1 MSEDNL
7 ENLPSIDEVLNEG
20 DLPSVDDYILKEE
33 EKKEIKEED
42 AAEIIEDAEGQPKI
56 EVTNIIKAPEWEEVF
71 RMIND
76 VRESIPDIPEI
87 KSYDEELL
95 KLSSFIEEVRNSI
108 PDLPEVKNYDREVEV
123 ICEQIDLVKEK
134 VSQLPEAKNYDEQVS
149 LLESRVDILRE
160 KVVTLPE
167 IKNYDQEIEAI
178 CEQIDS
184 VKSQIP
190 NLPDW
195 VNEDTLPDLSW
206 VGRTFSVLD
215 EDITKVNDSL
225 HTVKDR
231 IKCEVEQITE
241 TISTKEFETG
251 VEISGLKENLKS
263 STEEIKEDLS
273 TTTDKI
279 FKELKEAAL
288 KINGHHK
295 EFKDD
300 DRKLKKQILGEYNLL
315 KQKYK

>member
-42 AAEIIEDAEGQPKI
+42 AAAEIIEDAEGQPKI
-56 EVTNIIKAPEWEEVF
+56 EVTNIIKAPELEEVF

-134 VSQLPEAKNYDEQVS
+134 VSQ
-149 LLESRVDILRE
+149 
-160 KVVTLPE
+160 
-167 IKNYDQEIEAI
+167 
-178 CEQIDS
+178 
-184 VKSQIP
+184 
-190 NLPDW
+190 
-195 VNEDTLPDLSW
+195 
-206 VGRTFSVLD
+206 
-215 EDITKVNDSL
+215 
-225 HTVKDR
+225 
-231 IKCEVEQITE
+231 
-241 TISTKEFETG
+241 
-251 VEISGLKENLKS
+251 
-263 STEEIKEDLS
+263 
-273 TTTDKI
+273 
-279 FKELKEAAL
+279 
-288 KINGHHK
+288 
-295 EFKDD
+295 
-300 DRKLKKQILGEYNLL
+300 
-315 KQKYK
+315 